1 MSRMDITPFMK
12 IEGEKPLENLVSD
25 GGFCG
30 IFRTVACVGDSL
42 ASGEF
47 ESTKEDGS
55 TGFHDFYDYSWGQYM
70 ARMGGFKCINMSRG
84 GMTAREYIESFAEE
98 NGYFSPDLKAQA
110 YIIALGVND
119 LVYSKPFI
127 EVGST
132 DDICRE
138 DYTKNA
144 KTFMGYYAQIIQRY
158 KEIEPDAKFFLVTT
172 PHYVNAWGD
181 IAEKTELH
189 HKMMLELAEFFDNC
203 YVIDLYEHGPEYDPE
218 MRRTFSLGGHLCPTG
233 YLLFAKMFLSYIDY
247 IIRHNPADFKQVG
260 LIGTGLKNT
269 KDK

>member
-1 MSRMDITPFMK
+1 MARMDATPFMK

-30 IFRTVACVGDSL
+30 IFRTVACIGDSL

-47 ESTKEDGS
+47 ESTNPDGT

-84 GMTAREYIESFAEE
+84 GMTAEEYIESFAEAKE
-98 NGYFSPDLKAQA
+98 YYSPDLKAQA

-119 LVYSKPFI
+119 FYYKKPFI
-127 EVGST
+127 DKGSVN
-132 DDICRE
+132 DICKE

-144 KTFMGYYAQIIQRY
+144 KTFIGYYGQIIQRY
-158 KEIEPDAKFFLVTT
+158 KEIQPDAKFFLVTQ
-172 PHYVNAWGD
+172 PYSSGSD
-181 IAEKTELH
+181 AERVEKA
-189 HKMMLELAEFFDNC
+189 KIFRDAILELAEFFDNC
-203 YVIDLYEHGPEYDPE
+203 YVIDLFEYGPDYNAEF
-218 MRRTFSLGGHLCPTG
+218 RKQFCLGGHLNPMG
-233 YLLFAKMFLSYIDY
+233 YVLFAKIIASYIDY
-247 IIRHNPADFKQVG
+247 IIRHNYEDFKQVG

-269 KDK
+269 VAK

>member
-1 MSRMDITPFMK
+1 MDITPFMK

-84 GMTAREYIESFAEE
+84 GMTAREYIETFAEE

-144 KTFMGYYAQIIQRY
+144 KTFVGYYAQIIQRY
-158 KEIEPDAKFFLVTT
+158 KEIEPDAKFFLATSMKHT
-172 PHYVNAWGD
+172 
-181 IAEKTELH
+181 
-189 HKMMLELAEFFDNC
+189 ML
-203 YVIDLYEHGPEYDPE
+203 
-218 MRRTFSLGGHLCPTG
+218 MRTIPLTSL
-233 YLLFAKMFLSYIDY
+233 
-247 IIRHNPADFKQVG
+247 
-260 LIGTGLKNT
+260 
-269 KDK
+269 

>member
-1 MSRMDITPFMK
+1 MAV
-12 IEGEKPLENLVSD
+12 EGEKPLENLVSD

-30 IFRTVACVGDSL
+30 IFRTVAVIGDSL

-47 ESTKEDGS
+47 EATAEDG
-55 TGFHDFYDYSWGQYM
+55 TTTFNDFYDYSWGQYM
-70 ARMGGFKCINMSRG
+70 ARMGGFRCINMSRG
-84 GMTAREYIESFAEE
+84 GMTVKEYIETFAEE
-98 NGYFSPDLKAQA
+98 QGFYSPDLKAQA

-119 LVYSKPFI
+119 FFYRKPFI
-127 EVGST
+127 ERGSI

-158 KEIEPDAKFFLVTT
+158 KEIQPEAKFFLVTQPYSSNRNEEET
-172 PHYVNAWGD
+172 Q
-181 IAEKTELH
+181 KSL
-189 HKMMLELAEFFDNC
+189 MLRSAVMELAEYFDNC
-203 YVIDLYEHGPEYDPE
+203 FVIDLYEYGPDYTWAL
-218 MRRTFSLGGHLCPTG
+218 RGKFCLGGHLNPMG
-233 YLLFAKMFLSYIDY
+233 YMLFAKIIISYIDY
-247 IIRHNPADFKQVG
+247 IIRHNLADFKKVG